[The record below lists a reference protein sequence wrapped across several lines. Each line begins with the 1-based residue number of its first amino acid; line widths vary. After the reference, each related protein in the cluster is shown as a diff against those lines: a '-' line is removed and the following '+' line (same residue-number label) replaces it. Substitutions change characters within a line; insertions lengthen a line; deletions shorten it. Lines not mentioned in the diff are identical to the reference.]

1 MIRFFKVVF
10 LLFISSCAWGK
21 VSAIDI
27 SEKNMISVL
36 EHSNLYLDDKNLTV
50 KEIVQGNLLR
60 PYTKPHINIGM
71 RPETI
76 WIAFSLINNTS
87 KKIQKLLVLSSP
99 MLENIVLYTGENLV
113 PLLNG
118 WAHLTEKHTTLFYRY
133 SLTLHPQEKQQYYL
147 KVRSDYTPV
156 DFALTLQ
163 NKELYLKADMSQ
175 QLITSMLIGVIMA
188 LMFYS
193 LFISFYSRD
202 KSYLYYSFYLLALV
216 YQQISYLGLTQI
228 YLPHAFNLFDM
239 KIPNFKG
246 AFVLITSA
254 LFAMHFLKTHK
265 IPILNKLYK
274 LFILFAFLEMAFLVL
289 FQIKSMYILA
299 ITVIAYITFNL
310 IAGII
315 SYTKGN
321 KQARLFIVG
330 FGVIFISYMMVVT
343 DAIGL
348 TSIMQSF
355 QNALIW
361 GTALEAL
368 ILSLAFADRYSILQ
382 EEKKRVDQRVLE
394 ESKNRADLIQ
404 QEVTKKTH
412 ELNHALETKEL
423 LIKEIHH
430 RVKNNL
436 QIILSIT
443 RLQNDEIEDTAVTEK
458 LNNLESRINAISKTY
473 DMLLV
478 TEDIGK
484 LDMEEYIESL
494 LLDIKDTYEKET
506 DHITLI
512 TEVSASLPLKESAY
526 VGLIINELVTNAYK
540 YAFDAD
546 KGTIWVSLMQEND
559 TYILHI
565 SDNGQGYTLDQ
576 KSHAL
581 GLKLIQTLVHD
592 QLEGTLYADTSQ
604 HTKYTIRFT
613 L

>member
-1 MIRFFKVVF
+1 MGDSLDTETVSLLEKSHLYVDAKELKLSEVIHRNLFKP
-10 LLFISSCAWGK
+10 
-21 VSAIDI
+21 
-27 SEKNMISVL
+27 
-36 EHSNLYLDDKNLTV
+36 YDK
-50 KEIVQGNLLR
+50 
-60 PYTKPHINIGM
+60 PYINIGM

-76 WIAFSLINNTS
+76 WISFSLVNNS
-87 KKIQKLLVLSSP
+87 SSEIQKLLVLSSP
-99 MLENIVLYTGENLV
+99 MLENIALYTEENTA

-118 WAHLTEKHTTLFYRY
+118 RVHLTDKHTTLFYRY
-133 SLTLHPQEKQQYYL
+133 SLRLHPQEKQQYYL

-163 NKELYLKADMSQ
+163 NNEAYLKADMSQ

-193 LFISFYSRD
+193 LLISFYSRD
-202 KSYLYYSFYLLALV
+202 KSYLYYSFYLLALI

-228 YLPHAFNLFDM
+228 YLPLSFNLFDM

-254 LFAMHFLKTHK
+254 LFAMHFLKTYK
-265 IPILNKLYK
+265 IPMLNKLYK
-274 LFILFAFLEMAFLVL
+274 LFILFAFIEMSLLALLE
-289 FQIKSMYILA
+289 IKSMYILA
-299 ITVIAYITFNL
+299 ITVIVYITFNL

-315 SYTKGN
+315 SYLHGN

-330 FGVIFISYMMVVT
+330 FGIIFISYMMVVT

-382 EEKKRVDQRVLE
+382 QEKKRADHRILA
-394 ESKNRADLIQ
+394 ESRNRADLIQ
-404 QEVTKKTH
+404 QEVTQKTH
-412 ELNHALETKEL
+412 ELNHALDAKEL

-443 RLQNDEIEDTAVTEK
+443 RLQNDETEDITMTKK

-473 DMLLV
+473 NMLLV
-478 TEDIGK
+478 TEDIKGI
-484 LDMEEYIESL
+484 DMQEYIDSL
-494 LLDIKDTYEKET
+494 LIDIREAYKQEAHDITIET
-506 DHITLI
+506 DIT
-512 TEVSASLPLKESAY
+512 ASLPLKESAY
-526 VGLIINELVTNAYK
+526 IGLIINELVTNAYK
-540 YAFDAD
+540 YAFDGQRGII
-546 KGTIWVSLMQEND
+546 KVTLSQKKNH
-559 TYILHI
+559 YILTVE
-565 SDNGQGYTLDQ
+565 DNGKGYTLEE
-576 KSHAL
+576 KSNTL
-581 GLKLIQTLVHD
+581 GLKLIHTLVYD
-592 QLEGTLYADTSQ
+592 QLEGEMKM
-604 HTKYTIRFT
+604 HTVTHSSYTIRFT
-613 L
+613 I

>member
-10 LLFISSCAWGK
+10 LLFISSCVWGK
-21 VSAIDI
+21 VSPIDI
-27 SEKNMISVL
+27 SEKNMISIL
-36 EHSNLYLDDKNLTV
+36 EHSNLYLDDKNLTA
-50 KEIVQGNLLR
+50 KEIVQGNFLK
-60 PYTKPHINIGM
+60 PYTKPYINIGM

-76 WIAFSLINNTS
+76 WISFSLLNNTS
-87 KKIQKLLVLSSP
+87 TEIQRLLVLSSP
-99 MLENIVLYTGENLV
+99 MLENIALYTGEDPT

-118 WAHLTEKHTTLFYRY
+118 RVYLTDKHTTLFYRY
-133 SLTLHPQEKQQYYL
+133 TLTLHPKEKQQYYL

-163 NKELYLKADMSQ
+163 NKEAYLKADMLQ

-193 LFISFYSRD
+193 LLISFYSKD
-202 KSYLYYSFYLLALV
+202 KSYFYYGLYLLALV

-228 YLPHAFNLFDM
+228 YLPPAFNLFDM

-265 IPILNKLYK
+265 IPTLNKLYK
-274 LFILFAFLEMAFLVL
+274 FFILFAFLEMSLLALL
-289 FQIKSMYILA
+289 QIKSMYILA
-299 ITVIAYITFNL
+299 ITVIVYITFNL

-315 SYTKGN
+315 SYLHGN
-321 KQARLFIVG
+321 KQARLFILG
-330 FGVIFISYMMVVT
+330 FGIIFISYMMVVT
-343 DAIGL
+343 DAIGI

-368 ILSLAFADRYSILQ
+368 ILSLAFADRYSILHQ
-382 EEKKRVDQRVLE
+382 EKKRADRRILE
-394 ESKNRADLIQ
+394 ESRNRADLIQ
-404 QEVTKKTH
+404 REVTKKTH

-443 RLQNDEIEDTAVTEK
+443 RLQNDEIEDIAMTKK

-473 DMLLV
+473 NMLLV
-478 TEDIGK
+478 TEDIKGI
-484 LDMEEYIESL
+484 DMQEYIDSL
-494 LLDIKDTYEKET
+494 LIDIREAYKQEAHNISIET
-506 DHITLI
+506 DIT
-512 TEVSASLPLKESAY
+512 ASLPLKESAY
-526 VGLIINELVTNAYK
+526 IGLIINELVTNAYK
-540 YAFDAD
+540 YAFDGQGGII
-546 KGTIWVSLMQEND
+546 KITLSQKKNH
-559 TYILHI
+559 YILTVE
-565 SDNGQGYTLDQ
+565 DNGKGYTLEE
-576 KSHAL
+576 KSNTL
-581 GLKLIQTLVHD
+581 GLKLIHTLVYD
-592 QLEGTLYADTSQ
+592 QLEGEMQMQTDTQSR
-604 HTKYTIRFT
+604 YTIKFT
-613 L
+613 I